1 MHINYLDTYIINV
14 NVCLCF
20 LQRNQ
25 EGDEVVYAGIAV
37 RC

>member
-1 MHINYLDTYIINV
+1 MHSNNLDKYISDV

-20 LQRNQ
+20 LQRDQ
-25 EGDEVVYAGIAV
+25 EEEEVVYAGIAA